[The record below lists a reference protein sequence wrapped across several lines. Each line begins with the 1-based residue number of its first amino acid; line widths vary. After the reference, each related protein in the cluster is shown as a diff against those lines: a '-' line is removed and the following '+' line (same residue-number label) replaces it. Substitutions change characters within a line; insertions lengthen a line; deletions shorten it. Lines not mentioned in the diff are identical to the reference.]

1 MGRSKNRTPKA
12 FPQVEIDIK
21 SIDLEGNG
29 IAHVDGK
36 VHFVEGAITGERV
49 IAEVIKSKPSYSR
62 ARTLKVLSAVSAR
75 VQPRCPHFGV
85 CGGCST
91 QHVDTSFQV
100 AIKNRALEDLLLRIG
115 RQRPEQMMMP
125 MYGPFW
131 HYRHRARLTARLV
144 DKKGGML
151 VGFHERAS
159 SYVALMHECHIL
171 PKHVSDMLV
180 PLAKML
186 EGLTIATRVPQIEL
200 AVGDGVTALVLRH
213 LEPLAS
219 SDIKTLLHFG
229 VEYSVD
235 WWLQPDGPAS
245 AHRLQPEVPL
255 DLTFSIPS
263 FGIRMRFRPTDF
275 TQVNHM
281 INDSMV
287 SRAVSLLDLK
297 PQERVLDLFC
307 GLGNF
312 TLPLATQSQHVKGF
326 EGSQDLVD
334 RAQENAVLNNLQ
346 HKTEFHVRNLFEVE
360 SPEWESWGQH
370 DKVLIDPPRDG
381 ALQICKAIVG
391 SKPDFQPKRIVY
403 VSCNPG
409 TLARDTALLCCAGPY
424 RLSKAGVVNMFPHTS
439 HVESIA
445 VFDLD
450 LSKIP
455 ECSVE
460 EWSGRK
466 GD

>member
-1 MGRSKNRTPKA
+1 MGRSKNKTPKV
-12 FPQVEIDIK
+12 FPRLELDIV

-49 IAEVIKSKPSYSR
+49 IAEVIRSKPSYSK
-62 ARTLKVLSAVSAR
+62 ARTLEVLQAASAR
-75 VQPRCPHFGV
+75 VQPHCPHFGV

-91 QHVDTSFQV
+91 QHVDPSFQV

-115 RQRPEQMMMP
+115 RQRAEQMLQP
-125 MYGPFW
+125 IYGPFW
-131 HYRHRARLTARLV
+131 NYRHRARLTARLV

-151 VGFHERAS
+151 VGFHERGS
-159 SYVALMHECHIL
+159 SYVALMQECHIL

-180 PLAKML
+180 PMAKML
-186 EGLTIATRVPQIEL
+186 EGLTIASRVPQVEL

-213 LEPLAS
+213 LEPLAA
-219 SDIKTLLHFG
+219 SDKQALLRFG
-229 VEYSVD
+229 QVHSID
-235 WWLQPDGPAS
+235 WWLQPEGPAS
-245 AHRLQPEVPL
+245 AHRLQPEVPV
-255 DLTFSIPS
+255 DLTFRIPS

-287 SRAVSLLDLK
+287 SRAVSLLELK

-312 TLPLATQSQHVKGF
+312 TLPLATQSHYVKGF

-334 RAQENAVLNNLQ
+334 RAHENAVLNNLQ

-360 SPEWESWGQH
+360 SPEWESWGLH

-391 SKPDFQPKRIVY
+391 ARPEFQPKRIVY

-409 TLARDTALLCCAGPY
+409 SLARDTALLCRVGRY

-450 LSKIP
+450 VNKTPDCMMEAFS
-455 ECSVE
+455 ESE
-460 EWSGRK
+460 G
-466 GD
+466 